1 MTMNY
6 EKLDDVFIRGE
17 AHWASV
23 FEINP
28 VTDLYEITI
37 IPDSLEEVKELGVK
51 ILTGFKDQNG
61 NLHGDSAREKVD
73 DKGNPRYEVAEDGIE
88 FVKIVSSKNAKYGPR
103 VMFDDDSVVVRDD
116 DGHVVGPKIG
126 NGSKVLVKC
135 DLARTQF
142 NKKQF
147 IALKR
152 PSKVRVID
160 LVTFDKDGNRD
171 SEMYD

>member
-88 FVKIVSSKNAKYGPR
+88 FVKIVSSKNAKFGPK
-103 VMFDDDSVVVRDD
+103 VMYDDDDVEP
-116 DGHVVGPKIG
+116 GTKIG